1 MHIGKA
7 DNVATIPIYFYIFA
21 NNLFFISFVED
32 WTPKKNSDMIKKIN
46 AYLGKAERSIPK
58 L

>member
-1 MHIGKA
+1 MPMHIGKA
-7 DNVATIPIYFYIFA
+7 DNVATIPIYLQTI
-21 NNLFFISFVED
+21 FFISFVED